1 MTLTQSQLIA
11 YGYAIDDRTPYGL
24 TRKGKA
30 VGRMGNGR
38 PLCYIPGNRQAD
50 VRSIIWTLANGDIP
64 PGYVVRAVTGKAG
77 TRAADLVLLT
87 ENEAKACLSAVKS
100 ENAKK
105 QNRDNSLPTGITK
118 GKGGYY
124 VASYMKQGIRFN
136 KGGRDIS
143 ELTMWLLQNRDGLSL
158 RDSV

>member
-11 YGYAIDDRTPYGL
+11 YGFAIDERTPYGL

-30 VGRMGNGR
+30 VGRMRDGR
-38 PLCYIPGNRQAD
+38 PFCYIPGNRQAD
-50 VRSIIWTLANGDIP
+50 VRSIIWALANGDIP
-64 PGYVVRAVTGKAG
+64 AGHVVRAVAGKTG

-87 ENEAKACLSAVKS
+87 EAEAKARLSAVKS

-124 VASYMKQGIRFN
+124 VASYMKQGIRFH

-143 ELTMWLLQNRDGLSL
+143 ELTVWLLRERDGLNIGEG
-158 RDSV
+158 V